1 MLSKQ
6 KTMLKNFKLRPTCLP
21 QRGMGIGAIILIVSL
36 LVSIGIA
43 ASKFSGDTPG
53 GDKQR
58 VKLDSSSLIQQSA
71 QLRNGLALLSSSTDI
86 VWTGVGNANGKLS
99 VASASASYTDSS
111 TFPVG
116 PIGTNSAPV
125 SWNLG
130 AYANAANIRPT
141 VYGWTSSNV
150 SAAVCAA
157 INSGLLGGDGTPA
170 VVALTGLTSASAQTL
185 SGSLTQAYTV
195 SAALAGIFETALG
208 AQTTVCLNSD
218 GGAYRVLVR
227 LNN

>member
-58 VKLDSSSLIQQSA
+58 VKLDSASLLQQSA
-71 QLRNGLALLSSSTDI
+71 QLRNGLALLSASTDI
-86 VWTGVGNANGKLS
+86 SWTGAGNANGKLT
-99 VASASASYTDSS
+99 VASASTAYSDSS

-116 PIGTNSAPV
+116 PTGTNNAPITW
-125 SWNLG
+125 SLG
-130 AYANAANIRPT
+130 SYANAATIRPA
-141 VYGWTSSNV
+141 VYGWTSATV
-150 SAAVCAA
+150 SAAVCTT
-157 INSGLLGGDGTPA
+157 INSALEGGVGTPA
-170 VVALTGLTSASAQTL
+170 VIALTGLTSASAQTL
-185 SGSLTQAYTV
+185 SGSPTQAYTV
-195 SAALAGIFETALG
+195 TAALAGIFETALG
-208 AQTTVCLNSD
+208 SRSTVCIDSD
-218 GGAYRVLVR
+218 GGYYRVLVR

>member
-1 MLSKQ
+1 MLLKQ
-6 KTMLKNFKLRPTCLP
+6 KTILNKVKLQPTCSP

-58 VKLDSSSLIQQSA
+58 VKLDSASLIQQSA
-71 QLRNGLALLSSSTDI
+71 QFRNGLALLSASTDI
-86 VWTGVGNANGKLS
+86 VWTGVGNANGKLA

-116 PIGTNSAPV
+116 PIGTNNAPV
-125 SWNLG
+125 TWHLG
-130 AYANAANIRPT
+130 SYANAAHIRPT
-141 VYGWTSSNV
+141 VYGWTSATV
-150 SAAVCAA
+150 SAAVCTA
-157 INSGLLGGDGTPA
+157 INAALEGGVGTPA
-170 VVALTGLTSASAQTL
+170 VIALTGLTSAGAQTL
-185 SGSLTQAYTV
+185 NGSPTQAYTV
-195 SAALAGIFETALG
+195 TASLAGIFETALG
-208 AQTTVCLNSD
+208 SRSTVCIDSD
-218 GGAYRVLVR
+218 GGTYRVLVR